1 MIACTSS
8 PGRLLAAPFALL
20 GSIGVVGQTINVHK
34 ALEGWGVQPLV
45 FRGGR
50 DKAPVGLLGE
60 VTQQGLAKVQD
71 MVDDTHRAFKR
82 FVAESRPAVASR
94 IEQVATGDVWLGYD
108 ALEQG
113 LIDRIVTSD
122 EYIGEKMAQGA
133 RVLKLVLFKRGS
145 FPFQRPSST
154 SEPVSMATSIGS
166 RISLKSLGGQIV
178 LQLASRIRSVLE
190 RFAVSLLDQQP
201 QPGII
206 GSDGYVDLVQDNQP
220 HMIRPAPTAAATM
233 TTSSSS
239 LP

>member
-50 DKAPVGLLGE
+50 DKAPVGLLG
-60 VTQQGLAKVQD
+60 
-71 MVDDTHRAFKR
+71 DTHRAFKR
-82 FVAESRPAVASR
+82 FVAESRPAVGSR

-108 ALEQG
+108 ALEHG
-113 LIDRIVTSD
+113 LIDRIITSD

-154 SEPVSMATSIGS
+154 SEPVSMATAIGS
-166 RISLKSLGGQIV
+166 RRSLKNLGGQVV
-178 LQLASRIRSVLE
+178 LQLASSIRNVLE
-190 RFAVSLLDQQP
+190 RCAVSLLDQQS
-201 QPGII
+201 QPGIV
-206 GSDGYVDLVQDNQP
+206 GSEGFVDLVQDNQP
-220 HMIRPAPTAAATM
+220 CMIRPAPTAAATM
-233 TTSSSS
+233 TTTSSS